1 MEAGPAAWRSRGGEG
16 IHTAGWLAPPS
27 RESPAGPRPCRR
39 RCPADCSVSRVCPGA
54 DVLTAFAWGPEAG
67 EAAHEPSQSGFSGWT
82 IALPVL
88 LLTSPSLSWNT
99 MGSPFYFGGASF
111 GSQLGPCSRGHCCR
125 APHQAPPHPTSP
137 SALLAQRNPTHPFCK
152 RVCLRLSMTPQNK
165 KENVLKERVGC
176 PLPLG
181 CEFCWYSKP
190 DAAGH
195 LSPGQTPGLGCPV

>member
-82 IALPVL
+82 IALSVL

-99 MGSPFYFGGASF
+99 MGSLFYFGGTSF
-111 GSQLGPCSRGHCCR
+111 GSQFGPCSRWHCCR
-125 APHQAPPHPTSP
+125 APPPGSSSP
-137 SALLAQRNPTHPFCK
+137 HVS
-152 RVCLRLSMTPQNK
+152 
-165 KENVLKERVGC
+165 VG
-176 PLPLG
+176 PLG
-181 CEFCWYSKP
+181 PAKP
-190 DAAGH
+190 DTSF
-195 LSPGQTPGLGCPV
+195 LQTCMSQA